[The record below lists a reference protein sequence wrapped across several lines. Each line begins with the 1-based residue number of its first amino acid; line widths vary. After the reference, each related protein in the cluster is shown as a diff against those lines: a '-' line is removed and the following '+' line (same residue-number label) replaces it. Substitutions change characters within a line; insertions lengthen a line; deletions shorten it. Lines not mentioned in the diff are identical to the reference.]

1 MTEKNA
7 RDDLKNRDMRLAL
20 RIAGIAGITTRDRH
34 GNIVAEVWTQ
44 YNTNE
49 TEYLQLLDVAAVRNI
64 LTEQLK
70 LHLEARRDMLLDLDD
85 PGIVAEWIINFSRQW
100 EKKYQERVN
109 QHWDMSQRIL
119 TAMEETLLEV
129 REIFDNLYC
138 GLDYNYMMEKINDI
152 YVADRASHNSDD
164 SNDSNDAYENT
175 DNQLYTDQRDALIRV
190 LFRSEHIGPMLVN
203 LAGKILQK
211 RLVCNKAGMY
221 SARIQRNDVTREKDK
236 AVETLVSAHFDDSP
250 LFRYCKEREFDNPEK
265 LKKLCTDHT
274 KIKPD
279 PIKID

>member
-1 MTEKNA
+1 MTEKIT

-20 RIAGIAGITTRDRH
+20 RIAGIAGIGTRDRH

-49 TEYLQLLDVAAVRNI
+49 SEYLQLLDIGAVRNI
-64 LTEQLK
+64 LAEQLK
-70 LHLEARRDMLLDLDD
+70 LHLEARRDMLLNLDD
-85 PGIVAEWIINFSRQW
+85 PGIVAEWIINFSREW
-100 EKKYQERVN
+100 EKKYQKRVN

-138 GLDYNYMMEKINDI
+138 GLDYDYMTEKIKDLYNSQD
-152 YVADRASHNSDD
+152 AD
-164 SNDSNDAYENT
+164 T
-175 DNQLYTDQRDALIRV
+175 LYTDYRDALIRAM
-190 LFRSEHIGPMLVN
+190 FRSEHIGPMLVN

-236 AVETLVSAHFDDSP
+236 AVETLVSAHFDHSP
-250 LFRYCKEREFDNPEK
+250 LFEYCKKYEFDNAER
-265 LKKLCTDHT
+265 LKILCTDHT
-274 KIKPD
+274 KINPES
-279 PIKID
+279 I